1 MLQILGAVAVGF
13 VLGNRKAQETINSSM
28 EKLGASAVDFLN
40 KTTDSGDNNAQQT
53 DTDTEM

>member
-13 VLGNRKAQETINSSM
+13 VLGNRKAQETINSSIAT
-28 EKLGASAVDFLN
+28 LGATAVDFLN

-53 DTDTEM
+53 DTDTEV